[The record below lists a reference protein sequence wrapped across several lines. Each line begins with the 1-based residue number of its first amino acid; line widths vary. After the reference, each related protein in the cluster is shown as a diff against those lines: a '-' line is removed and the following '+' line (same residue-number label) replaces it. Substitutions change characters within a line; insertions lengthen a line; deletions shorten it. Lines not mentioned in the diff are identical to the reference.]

1 MKRRGVAIVTAA
13 VLVAAAGAAELWQIA
28 TGGAGAPQTPPA
40 AAAPGVSGNIPA
52 GAERFAIDPQASEAS
67 YHVAETFFENNEFK
81 VAVGVTHGIQG
92 DVYVDRA
99 HPDLSL
105 VGPITVNVNQ
115 FTSDNGRRDNAIRHR
130 WLESDTYPT
139 AVFRPSSIEGL
150 PRTYAAGQTVAV
162 RVAGA
167 LTVHDVTKPVVF
179 TGTLRLSG
187 DVLTGSVET
196 TVLMTDFGFDPPS
209 IMILKTE
216 NTATLDFRFTARP
229 PTE

>member
-1 MKRRGVAIVTAA
+1 MKKRGVAIITAA
-13 VLVAAAGAAELWQIA
+13 MLVAAAAAAEVCEIA
-28 TGGAGAPQTPPA
+28 TGRAGALQPPA
-40 AAAPGVSGNIPA
+40 AAAPAAPSNAPA
-52 GAERFAIDPQASEAS
+52 GAKRFAIDPQASEAS
-67 YHVAETFFENNEFK
+67 YHVGETFFENNEFK

-99 HPDLSL
+99 HPNLSL

-115 FTSDNGRRDNAIRHR
+115 FTSDSRRRDDAIRRR

-150 PRTYAAGQTVAV
+150 PKTYTAGQTVPV

-167 LTVHDVTKPVVF
+167 LTVHNVTEPVVF
-179 TGTLRLSG
+179 SGALRLSG
-187 DVLTGSVET
+187 NELRGSVET

-209 IMILKTE
+209 IMMLKTE
-216 NTATLDFRFTARP
+216 NKATLDFQFTARP
-229 PTE
+229 ATE